1 MSTFNSLNE
10 ITGMDIPSG
19 VNPTPIM
26 LGVDMK
32 NKLQAT
38 LVEKVAEVPAMEPA
52 MEPLQ
57 AEVPIA
63 PEVASEQVSETPTEV
78 VAEQPMGPLDVPVAP
93 ESPAM
98 VETPAVEPA
107 APVAV
112 APEIENVQDT
122 TEDVLE
128 KVSEV
133 LKVASQIVEDELAKR
148 RSKEAEVTMQRAA

>member
-38 LVEKVAEVPAMEPA
+38 LVEKVAEVPMEPA

-57 AEVPIA
+57 AEAPVA
-63 PEVASEQVSETPTEV
+63 PEIAVEQTIETPPEV
-78 VAEQPMGPLDVPVAP
+78 VAEQPMGPLDVPVAQ
-93 ESPAM
+93 EAPAM

-112 APEIENVQDT
+112 TPEIESVQDT

>member
-38 LVEKVAEVPAMEPA
+38 LVEKVAEVPMEPA

-57 AEVPIA
+57 AEAPVA
-63 PEVASEQVSETPTEV
+63 PEIAVEQTIETPPEV